1 MFTIIILVSFIYLL
15 SSELINNKID
25 KFLILSSLTF
35 FIDNNKNLI
44 YVGIFIFFVMI
55 FVSRKNIVSNQIRY
69 VLLIILFLDIS
80 LVYFQNT
87 NSGDINQIIEECRIE
102 LKSDSCLSSYLSS

>member
-1 MFTIIILVSFIYLL
+1 ML
-15 SSELINNKID
+15 SL
-25 KFLILSSLTF
+25 FTF

-44 YVGIFIFFVMI
+44 YVGIFIFFIMI
-55 FVSRKNIVSNQIRY
+55 FLSGKSIFGDQIKY

-102 LKSDSCLSSYLSS
+102 LKSDLCRDSYLSG

>member
-1 MFTIIILVSFIYLL
+1 
-15 SSELINNKID
+15 
-25 KFLILSSLTF
+25 
-35 FIDNNKNLI
+35 
-44 YVGIFIFFVMI
+44 MI
-55 FVSRKNIVSNQIRY
+55 FLSGKNILGDQIKY

-102 LKSDSCLSSYLSS
+102 LKSDLCRDSYLSG

>member
-1 MFTIIILVSFIYLL
+1 ML
-15 SSELINNKID
+15 SL
-25 KFLILSSLTF
+25 FTF

-44 YVGIFIFFVMI
+44 YVGIFIFFIMI
-55 FVSRKNIVSNQIRY
+55 FLSQKNIFGDQIKY

-102 LKSDSCLSSYLSS
+102 LKSDLCRDSYLSG

>member
-1 MFTIIILVSFIYLL
+1 ML
-15 SSELINNKID
+15 SL
-25 KFLILSSLTF
+25 FA
-35 FIDNNKNLI
+35 FIDNNKKLNICWNFYFLHT
-44 YVGIFIFFVMI
+44 IFL
-55 FVSRKNIVSNQIRY
+55 SGKNIFGAQIKY

-102 LKSDSCLSSYLSS
+102 LKSDLCRDSYLSG

>member
-1 MFTIIILVSFIYLL
+1 M
-15 SSELINNKID
+15 INRKID
-25 KFLILSSLTF
+25 KFLMLSSLTF

-55 FVSRKNIVSNQIRY
+55 FVSRKNIVGNQIRY

>member
-1 MFTIIILVSFIYLL
+1 
-15 SSELINNKID
+15 
-25 KFLILSSLTF
+25 
-35 FIDNNKNLI
+35 
-44 YVGIFIFFVMI
+44 MI
-55 FVSRKNIVSNQIRY
+55 FLSGKNIFGAQIKY

-102 LKSDSCLSSYLSS
+102 LKSDLCRDSYLSG